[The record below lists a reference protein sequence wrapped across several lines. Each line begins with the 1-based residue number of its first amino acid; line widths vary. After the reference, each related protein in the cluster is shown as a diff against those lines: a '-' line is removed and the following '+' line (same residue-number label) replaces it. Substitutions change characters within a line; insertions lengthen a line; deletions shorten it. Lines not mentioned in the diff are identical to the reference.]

1 MLKVPTLLL
10 LICVGAQAQ
19 TFNPLAQTVAAN
31 FADTHHFGV
40 VCDYSASRQAVE
52 DLAQALGA
60 DNRITVVDLKSPE
73 VITRAT
79 ATLAQSGA
87 QMLVLMPED
96 RYVRDGSFYATV
108 AVHALPGSIPAVGT
122 KRAGLDNGAIL
133 VQGPDTGGVMLLS
146 PNLPQ
151 GYLDKVWI
159 TNREAFL
166 TPGGA
171 TVQVLHA
178 AR

>member
-19 TFNPLAQTVAAN
+19 TFTSLAQTVAAN

-40 VCDYSASRQAVE
+40 VCDYGFSRQAVE
-52 DLAQALGA
+52 ELATALGA
-60 DNRITVVDLKSPE
+60 DNRITVVDLKAPG
-73 VITRAT
+73 AT
-79 ATLAQSGA
+79 TQAAATLAQSGA

-96 RYVRDGSFYATV
+96 RYVRDGSFHATV
-108 AVHALPGSIPAVGT
+108 AVHAMPGTIPAVGT
-122 KRAGLDNGAIL
+122 KSAGLDNGAIL
-133 VQGPDTGGVMLLS
+133 VQGPETGGVMLLN

-166 TPGGA
+166 TPRGA
-171 TVQVLHA
+171 TVQVLNA
-178 AR
+178 VR